1 MQLRTRVQEC
11 LDNGSTAYGALCF
24 LNSPLAV
31 DILTGDCGF
40 DFVGID
46 MQHGDI
52 GVESS
57 RHLLRAI
64 QSADPMTTPFVR
76 VPTQDKYW
84 IEQSLDAGYAGIIV
98 PQVESADE
106 ARRLVQAFRYP
117 PEGARSRANT
127 IRASLYENYF
137 ENANSQ
143 LLLLPQIESPAG
155 LQHCEEIINE
165 PGVSGAL
172 LGPGDLALSCGWPL
186 KDSWSHAP
194 FAEAAE
200 RVARACKE
208 AGKVSAIVTG
218 GLDNAIR
225 SREAGFQLI
234 SFVGDG
240 AGLRNQVAAGAR
252 RELDELRNA

>member
-1 MQLRTRVQEC
+1 MKLGTRVHEC
-11 LDNGSTAYGALCF
+11 LENGSTAYGALCF
-24 LNSPLAV
+24 LNSPLGV
-31 DILTGDCGF
+31 EILAGDCGF
-40 DFVGID
+40 DFVAID
-46 MQHGDI
+46 MQHGNI
-52 GVESS
+52 GVESA
-57 RHLLRAI
+57 RHLIRAV
-64 QSADPMTTPFVR
+64 QSVDPAVTPIVR

-106 ARRLVQAFRYP
+106 ARRLAQAFRYP
-117 PEGARSRANT
+117 PDGARSRANT

-155 LQHCEEIINE
+155 LEHCEEIINE

-208 AGKVSAIVTG
+208 AGKVSAIVSG
-218 GLDNAIR
+218 GRDNAIR

-234 SFVGDG
+234 SFAGDG
-240 AGLRNQVAAGAR
+240 AGLRNQVAAPAKR
-252 RELDELRNA
+252 DLEELRKG